1 VEFEEYDDCLHAIDN
16 MNDSELC
23 GRVLRVSFAKPQKFK
38 EGSQKPIWTEEE
50 YHKTYLNLDV
60 NKEES
65 NRKLFA

>member
-1 VEFEEYDDCLHAIDN
+1 

-65 NRKLFA
+65 KNKFFA